1 MLPSARDRPEFCS
14 LSPEDCGIA
23 KINSDAWLRLAPGTR
38 STLTRGLGINMP
50 TLSKQVSGDKR
61 EAADMSRS
69 QAMDQALDGE
79 SLSHDHPLV
88 GGLVEAARG
97 AGEIARA
104 YFRPGEK
111 TTAGINKKA
120 DGSPV
125 TEADLASNLFLE
137 ARLRALMPE
146 AGWLSEESADP
157 PGRMEHDFVL
167 VVDPID
173 GTRSFAAGDPVWAV
187 SLALVHRQRPVIGVV
202 HAPALDETYVAVKDS
217 GARLN
222 GKAISVSR
230 RPQFDAAT
238 RVAGPLG
245 FAQRLRKASLDFELM
260 PRIPSLAVRIS
271 KVAAGALDV
280 ALISANAQ
288 DWDIAACDL
297 VVTEAGG
304 RLINLRG
311 RQPLYNRVHTLHGE
325 LVAGSDALLTH
336 FTAAAGLAATS

>member
-1 MLPSARDRPEFCS
+1 MN
-14 LSPEDCGIA
+14 I
-23 KINSDAWLRLAPGTR
+23 
-38 STLTRGLGINMP
+38 P
-50 TLSKQVSGDKR
+50 TLSRQVSGDKR
-61 EAADMSRS
+61 EADMPRS
-69 QAMDQALDGE
+69 QASNME

-88 GGLVEAARG
+88 GALIEAARG
-97 AGEIARA
+97 GGEIARS
-104 YFRPGEK
+104 YFRLGEK
-111 TTAGINKKA
+111 TVARIHKKA

-125 TEADLASNLFLE
+125 TEADLAANLFLE
-137 ARLRALMPE
+137 KRLRPLMPE
-146 AGWLSEESADP
+146 AGWLSEESTDP
-157 PGRMEHDFVL
+157 PGRMEHDFVF

-187 SLALVHRQRPVIGVV
+187 SIALVHRQRPIIGVV

-222 GKAISVSR
+222 GQAISVSR
-230 RPQFDAAT
+230 HPQFDAAT
-238 RVAGPLG
+238 RVAGPSG
-245 FAQRLRKASLDFELM
+245 FAQRLRKSGLDFELV

-271 KVAAGALDV
+271 KVAAGVLDV

-288 DWDIAACDL
+288 DWDLAACDL
-297 VVTEAGG
+297 IVTEAGG

-325 LVAGSDALLTH
+325 LVAGPGTLLTH

>member
-1 MLPSARDRPEFCS
+1 MPRSHVL
-14 LSPEDCGIA
+14 ED
-23 KINSDAWLRLAPGTR
+23 
-38 STLTRGLGINMP
+38 
-50 TLSKQVSGDKR
+50 
-61 EAADMSRS
+61 
-69 QAMDQALDGE
+69 
-79 SLSHDHPLV
+79 LSHDHPWV
-88 GGLVEAARG
+88 DTLVEAARA
-97 AGEIARA
+97 AGEIARS

-111 TTAGINKKA
+111 TVARIHKKA

-125 TEADLASNLFLE
+125 TEADLAANLFLE
-137 ARLRALMPE
+137 KRLRQLMPD

-173 GTRSFAAGDPVWAV
+173 GTRSFSAGDPVWAV

-202 HAPALDETYVAVKDS
+202 HAPALNETYVAVKDF

-222 GKAISVSR
+222 GRPIAVSR
-230 RPQFDAAT
+230 HPQFDAAT
-238 RVAGPLG
+238 QVAGPLG
-245 FAQRLRKASLDFELM
+245 FAQRLRKSGLDFELV

-288 DWDIAACDL
+288 DWDLAACDL

-304 RLINLRG
+304 RLINVRG
-311 RQPLYNRVHTLHGE
+311 AQPLYNRVHTLHGE
-325 LVAGSDALLTH
+325 LVAGSNALLTQ